1 MDIDPLIAQA
11 EARERQANEQAAYA
25 RGYADALRALRD
37 ALLAARQVPP
47 VEAPAELAP
56 VDDEGEG

>member
-1 MDIDPLIAQA
+1 MDIDPIIAQA

-37 ALLAARQVPP
+37 AIVAARQ
-47 VEAPAELAP
+47 PAELAP
-56 VDDEGEG
+56 AVIEPASAQEE